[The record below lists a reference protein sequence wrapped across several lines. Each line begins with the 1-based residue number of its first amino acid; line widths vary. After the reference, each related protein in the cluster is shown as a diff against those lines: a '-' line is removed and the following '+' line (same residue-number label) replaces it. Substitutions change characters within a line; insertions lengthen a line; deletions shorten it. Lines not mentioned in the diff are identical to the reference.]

1 MKDEMI
7 PAARDTLPPETG
19 EDFKHHSTMPPFASD
34 KRVSDLEDKHSEVMA
49 SLGELRVLV
58 TTLTDRVM
66 EFHYDIR
73 RNSQRLTMLAAR
85 VALLDGEEEG
95 EINGHAANG
104 S

>member
-34 KRVSDLEDKHSEVMA
+34 ARVRDLEDKHSEVMA
-49 SLGELRVLV
+49 TLGELRGLIVK
-58 TTLTDRVM
+58 LTDGVM
-66 EFHYDIR
+66 ELNDDRR